1 MRQAYDTYCVL
12 GGFDSQC
19 MNYIEKYAALQ
30 TVTTLAPAGAA
41 GGNGTTAGTVNSM
54 EGNTAA
60 AGGNGV
66 AGSSTGAAGGNGTAG
81 SMPALQNAIVKGLKE
96 QAYRGT
102 KEDIGVR
109 QGHHGRDKRGA
120 DTGA

>member
-1 MRQAYDTYCVL
+1 
-12 GGFDSQC
+12 
-19 MNYIEKYAALQ
+19 
-30 TVTTLAPAGAA
+30 
-41 GGNGTTAGTVNSM
+41 M

-102 KEDIGVR
+102 K
-109 QGHHGRDKRGA
+109 
-120 DTGA
+120 